1 MNMNEANSCLITW
14 FAAFLCFW
22 AVVQLPDPI
31 FATVPSSLSSV
42 QIFILF
48 FTGQCF
54 PPGCHPDTVKCGEQ
68 IPFPFPVLKKL
79 KTCLPVMIPQIIC
92 KYYHHM
98 TCDVFGFSMCWVE
111 ARKRGSSTSSCCSK
125 NDYRCLQQNKVLLHP
140 REPWIWK
147 RFLLAKK
154 YESIHLTKHSS
165 SSTNL
170 TNLIQQI
177 YAWSPSSNHQ
187 PSLNSLLISQV
198 LLSSWRS

>member
-1 MNMNEANSCLITW
+1 MKQTPAWLPGLLLSFAFEPWYNYLILSLLPFLPVYHQSKSSSFSSRANVFRL
-14 FAAFLCFW
+14 
-22 AVVQLPDPI
+22 AVI
-31 FATVPSSLSSV
+31 R
-42 QIFILF
+42 
-48 FTGQCF
+48 
-54 PPGCHPDTVKCGEQ
+54 TVKCGEQ